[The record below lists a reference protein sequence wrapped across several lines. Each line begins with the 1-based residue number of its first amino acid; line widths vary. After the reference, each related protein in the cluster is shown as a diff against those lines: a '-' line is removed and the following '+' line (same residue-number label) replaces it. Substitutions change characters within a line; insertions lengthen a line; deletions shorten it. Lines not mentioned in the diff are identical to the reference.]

1 MSNLL
6 SFFGDIG
13 DIFSNLFQ
21 SMGFMSETAYWGNY
35 VMLAIS
41 FVLFYLAIV
50 KKFEPLLLL
59 PIAFGMMLINI
70 PGAEAV
76 VWGTYLPDKSLELGI
91 NGSVEYVGAYANGL
105 TDAIIYIRAGYLN
118 GDAVSYYA
126 SYDNLLN
133 GVVSTM
139 SANDFSSL
147 YSLQG
152 YIEGSVSN
160 GVTAFVQDF
169 SKVEYV
175 LSHSYEDVTN
185 RGLLWYLYYG
195 VDKVIYPPLIFLGI
209 GAMTDFGP
217 LIADPKSMLIG
228 AAAQLGVFLTFIGAA
243 ALGYFAGWFTLE
255 EAAAIAM
262 IGGAD
267 GPTAIYVAKKLAE
280 VLLPAIAIAAYS
292 YMALIP
298 IIQKPIMR
306 LLTTKQERA
315 IKMTQLRTV
324 SKTEKILFPI
334 IVTVV
339 VGIALPDAIP
349 LLGMLM
355 LGNLFKECGV
365 CDRLSNQAQNGLMN
379 TLTIFLGVAV
389 GCKAKASSFL
399 SIQTLSIIALGLIA
413 FCCGTIGGILMAK
426 IMNKVTHG
434 KVNPLIGSA
443 GVSAV
448 PMAARISED
457 VGRET
462 DPSNHLLMQAMGPN
476 VAGVI
481 ASALAAGVLL
491 ACFG

>member
-334 IVTVV
+334 IVTVSGRHSSSRRYPSFGYAYARKPLQGV
-339 VGIALPDAIP
+339 RSVRQTFQSGAERTDEYPYDIP
-349 LLGMLM
+349 RGR
-355 LGNLFKECGV
+355 G
-365 CDRLSNQAQNGLMN
+365 RLQSQSVFVPVYSDSFDYSLR
-379 TLTIFLGVAV
+379 
-389 GCKAKASSFL
+389 SYSFL
-399 SIQTLSIIALGLIA
+399 LRHDRRYSYG
-413 FCCGTIGGILMAK
+413 
-426 IMNKVTHG
+426 
-434 KVNPLIGSA
+434 
-443 GVSAV
+443 
-448 PMAARISED
+448 
-457 VGRET
+457 
-462 DPSNHLLMQAMGPN
+462 
-476 VAGVI
+476 
-481 ASALAAGVLL
+481 
-491 ACFG
+491 

>member
-1 MSNLL
+1 MTNLL
-6 SFFGDIG
+6 SFFTTVGDV
-13 DIFSNLFQ
+13 FTNLFS
-21 SMGFMSETAYWGNY
+21 SMGFMSEDAYWGNY
-35 VMLAIS
+35 VMILIS

-59 PIAFGMMLINI
+59 PIAFGMLLINI
-70 PGAEAV
+70 PGAEKV
-76 VWGTYLPDKSLELGI
+76 LWGVYPEGVAHD
-91 NGSVEYVGAYANGL
+91 YAN
-105 TDAIIYIRAGYLN
+105 
-118 GDAVSYYA
+118 VEE
-126 SYDNLLN
+126 
-133 GVVSTM
+133 
-139 SANDFSSL
+139 SS
-147 YSLQG
+147 
-152 YIEGSVSN
+152 
-160 GVTAFVQDF
+160 
-169 SKVEYV
+169 
-175 LSHSYEDVTN
+175 

-217 LIADPKSMLIG
+217 LIANPKSMLIG
-228 AAAQLGVFLTFIGAA
+228 AAAQLGVFVTFAGAA
-243 ALGYFAGWFTLE
+243 LVGFWTGYFTLQ
-255 EAAAIAM
+255 EAAAIGM

-267 GPTAIYVAKKLAE
+267 GPTAIYVAKKLADN
-280 VLLPAIAIAAYS
+280 LLPAIAIAAYS

-298 IIQKPIMR
+298 SIQKPLMR
-306 LLTTKQERA
+306 LCTTKKERT

-334 IVTVV
+334 IVTVA
-339 VGIALPDAIP
+339 VGIVLPDAIP

-355 LGNLFKECGV
+355 LGNLFKESGV
-365 CDRLSNQAQNGLMN
+365 CDRLSTQAQNGLMN

-389 GCKAKASSFL
+389 GCKAKASTFL
-399 SIQTLSIIALGLIA
+399 DPSTLIIIVLGVVA
-413 FCCGTIGGILMAK
+413 FSMGTIGGLLMAK
-426 IMNKVTHG
+426 LMNKLSGG
-434 KVNPLIGSA
+434 KINPLIGSA

-448 PMAARISED
+448 PMAARVSED